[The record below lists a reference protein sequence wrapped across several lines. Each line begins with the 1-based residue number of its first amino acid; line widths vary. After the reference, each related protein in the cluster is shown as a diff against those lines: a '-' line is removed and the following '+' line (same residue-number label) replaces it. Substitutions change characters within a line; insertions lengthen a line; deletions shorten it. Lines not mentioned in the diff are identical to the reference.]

1 MKTFA
6 VLAIGTFAVSG
17 AAAAAARKHNSS
29 PLLRREKI
37 VRRRA
42 HETLVVADLPS
53 DYFWGDVNGTN
64 FLTESRNQHI
74 PQCT

>member
-37 VRRRA
+37 VRPRA